1 MVTPINHQFLNSQS
15 NYSEKIKSE
24 QQYLDSVGKL
34 ELDPIKCEIDYERQ
48 VFPSSLENKNIVV
61 SDGNQEKA
69 RPVFASNKIRTAMY
83 TRLNFYPKSLML
95 QFTKLA
101 NVYWGICTLLL
112 FYEPIR
118 VANPGFVFFFL
129 SIVIHVG
136 IFKEWMS
143 DVKRQKADSL
153 VNNKIYQ
160 RVTELNDEGAPNIVE
175 CTKC

>member
-1 MVTPINHQFLNSQS
+1 
-15 NYSEKIKSE
+15 
-24 QQYLDSVGKL
+24 
-34 ELDPIKCEIDYERQ
+34 
-48 VFPSSLENKNIVV
+48 
-61 SDGNQEKA
+61 
-69 RPVFASNKIRTAMY
+69 MY

-143 DVKRQKADSL
+143 DVKR
-153 VNNKIYQ
+153 
-160 RVTELNDEGAPNIVE
+160 
-175 CTKC
+175 